1 MSYEEPKSCWQALSS
16 LADHSRQTRKRK
28 QITDIVL
35 FHLYK
40 FISSKTRNSS
50 AQCLLNFDY
59 ERLACYQMHSS
70 SNTVTIINEKCLN
83 PIEKKNRTTDILV
96 CKLSDV

>member
-1 MSYEEPKSCWQALSS
+1 MLSNAL
-16 LADHSRQTRKRK
+16 KP
-28 QITDIVL
+28 
-35 FHLYK
+35 
-40 FISSKTRNSS
+40 
-50 AQCLLNFDY
+50 
-59 ERLACYQMHSS
+59 